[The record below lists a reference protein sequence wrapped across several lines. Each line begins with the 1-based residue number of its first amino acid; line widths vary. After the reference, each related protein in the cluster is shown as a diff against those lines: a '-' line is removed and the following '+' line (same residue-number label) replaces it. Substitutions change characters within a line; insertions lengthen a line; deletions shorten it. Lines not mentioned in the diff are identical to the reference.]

1 MRKNLTV
8 LAIALGLIATSANAD
23 QKTLAAIQDAGIELT
38 EAQASELKAA
48 KCNGSDCS
56 ALTEKVA
63 EIVAANSDNDNAVSA
78 ILKAASS
85 AHPEQATQFG
95 EAAIAAAP
103 NAVATIAQV
112 MQETAATA
120 AGGPPGNQ
128 GENGRSIVRGVANPN
143 NNIPSPPGGGGS
155 SSPS

>member
-1 MRKNLTV
+1 MRKNLSI
-8 LAIALGLIATSANAD
+8 LAMALGLIATSSYAD

-63 EIVAANSDNDNAVSA
+63 QIVAANSGNDAAVEA

-103 NAVATIAQV
+103 DAVAIIAQV
-112 MQETAATA
+112 MQESAPTA
-120 AGGPPGNQ
+120 AGPAGNQ
-128 GENGRSIVRGVANPN
+128 GENGRSVARGVANPN
-143 NNIPSPPGGGGS
+143 NNIPPPPGGGGS